1 MKTACFSPNV
11 QRKVRKIG
19 VNTLKKT
26 LFVILAAGLS
36 GIGMV
41 SPVKA
46 DILSVTLVDG
56 DWANAVA
63 DPVGGTITINNSGSA
78 GGLSTARWGT
88 SAQGSG
94 GNQSGY
100 DFTSVGTSFSVESD
114 GTAFALGTFTH
125 QNWPITGT
133 DLNTIQLLL
142 TGQVQGMSA
151 TVTATFD
158 IDHNETP
165 NAPGFPLSND
175 VVTITNPTVNE
186 LFTANG
192 QDYYFNLI
200 GFSTDGG
207 STIIPGFSTREG
219 ATNNATLYGRITKA
233 PVPEPATYMLLGIGG
248 LLGAAVLLK
257 KRSSAA
263 TAA

>member
-63 DPVGGTITINNSGSA
+63 NPVGGTITINNSGSA

-88 SAQGSG
+88 PAQGSG

-100 DFTSVGTSFSVESD
+100 DFTSVGTPFSVESD

-142 TGQVQGMSA
+142 TGQVQGMSTA
-151 TVTATFD
+151 VTATFD
-158 IDHNETP
+158 IDHNETLNP
-165 NAPGFPLSND
+165 APD
-175 VVTITNPTVNE
+175 IVTITNPTVNQ
-186 LFTANG
+186 LFTVSG

-200 GFSTDGG
+200 GFSTNGG
-207 STIIPGFSTREG
+207 VTIVPGFVTAEG
-219 ATNNATLYGRITKA
+219 QANSAALYGRITKA
-233 PVPEPATYMLLGIGG
+233 PVPEPGTYMLLGIGG

-257 KRSSAA
+257 KRLSVA